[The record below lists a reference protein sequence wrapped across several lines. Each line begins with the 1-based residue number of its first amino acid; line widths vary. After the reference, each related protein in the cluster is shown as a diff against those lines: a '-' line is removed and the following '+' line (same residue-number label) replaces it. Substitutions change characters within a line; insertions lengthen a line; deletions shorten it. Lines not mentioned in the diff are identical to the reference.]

1 MNLSDVADE
10 IAAQLDTIAGLRCFA
25 YQPETINPP
34 TAIVLNPV
42 PGGIEYDQSYQRGMD
57 RITLPLLLVVGA
69 ASNRSAQAAVR
80 LFCDGSGAQSVKAVV
95 EAGTYTSLHTVR
107 VTIGGIDGVTI
118 GGQEYLAAFFDL
130 DVTGQG
136 S

>member
-10 IAAQLDTIAGLRCFA
+10 ISAQLDTIAGLRCFA

-42 PGGIEYDQSYQRGMD
+42 PGGIEYDQTYGRGMD

-69 ASNRSAQAAVR
+69 AANRSAQAAVR
-80 LFCDGSGAQSVKAVV
+80 LYCDGSGASSVKAVLQ
-95 EAGTYTSLHTVR
+95 AGTYASFHTIR
-107 VTIGGIDGVTI
+107 VTTGGVDGVTI

-130 DVTGQG
+130 DITGQG
-136 S
+136 T